1 MVDNLEPVY
10 TNIKGDTARKK
21 WIDILKKSPTD
32 AIDAYHAALCKDQKE
47 NGYCDL
53 LKLFRILG
61 ALEILKN
68 QKDNNTNQLKNE
80 FKELK
85 ETVKSALPEGQKK
98 VLEENERL
106 TEENKNLKEEE
117 KQRKNKE
124 KDDLEKI
131 NKLNSVFKEL
141 QEYIVFNMESINTG
155 YSDVNDKVKE
165 ALKQLKNAEEETIRE

>member
-1 MVDNLEPVY
+1 MVDNLAPVY
-10 TNIKGDTARKK
+10 KNIGTPEAKNE
-21 WIDILKKSPTD
+21 WIDILQNNPTD
-32 AIDAYHAALCKDQKE
+32 AIDAYHDALCKDQKE

-85 ETVKSALPEGQKK
+85 ETVISALPEGQEK
-98 VLEENERL
+98 VVREHAIL
-106 TEENKNLKEEE
+106 TEENKKLKEEE

>member
-10 TNIKGDTARKK
+10 KNIKDNPEARKK
-21 WIDILKKSPTD
+21 WIGILQDNPTT
-32 AIDAYHAALCKDQKE
+32 AINAYHDALCKDQKE

-68 QKDNNTNQLKNE
+68 QKDNPNQLKKE

-85 ETVKSALPEGQKK
+85 DTVISALPEGQEQ
-98 VLEENERL
+98 VVREHAIL
-106 TEENKNLKEEE
+106 TQENKKLKEEE

-131 NKLNSVFKEL
+131 NEEVEKLRENIKNLSADGLNLKLE
-141 QEYIVFNMESINTG
+141 
-155 YSDVNDKVKE
+155 E
-165 ALKQLKNAEEETIRE
+165 ALEQLGKINN